1 MKKIKNISVITGT
14 YKNRDGQEKKRY
26 QNIGSVFVDDN
37 ENLKIKIDST
47 PIMDGGW
54 NGWANCYDLEEKT
67 NKQED
72 RHDDIPF

>member
-1 MKKIKNISVITGT
+1 MKKIKDISVITGI

-37 ENLKIKIDST
+37 DNLKIKIDST

>member
-1 MKKIKNISVITGT
+1 MKKIKNISVITGI

-37 ENLKIKIDST
+37 DNLKIKIDST